1 MEKADLSTC
10 SDNSSTLDGNN
21 NETRLLQLIKN
32 LELELGYHAMA
43 LRKAEQMI
51 QLLQRDNSVLKQE
64 NEALVNKC
72 SKLELSIVQY
82 ENKLSLLKTVSLKNI
97 KI

>member
-10 SDNSSTLDGNN
+10 SEVSSCVGANNS
-21 NETRLLQLIKN
+21 EARLLQLIKN

-51 QLLQRDNSVLKQE
+51 QLLQKDNAVLK
-64 NEALVNKC
+64 
-72 SKLELSIVQY
+72 
-82 ENKLSLLKTVSLKNI
+82 
-97 KI
+97 